1 MILPILTDEN
11 PILRKKSTE
20 VYFNQE
26 SLIEMEHLI
35 NSMGETMFA
44 SNGIGLAAPQV
55 GVLKRLIVFK
65 EYPESAEDKPSS
77 FSYMINPKIMS
88 KSPINQ
94 IINEGCLS
102 VKEKRVKIKRSRKI
116 KVKYKTLD
124 NQEKI
129 MSVSGLLASVIAHEI
144 DHLEGKL
151 ITDYI

>member
-20 VYFNQE
+20 VDFNQE

-44 SNGIGLAAPQV
+44 SNGIGLSAPQV
-55 GVLKRLIVFK
+55 GALKRLIVFK
-65 EYPESAEDKPSS
+65 QNPDSLEDPPS
-77 FSYMINPKIMS
+77 FDYMINPKIIS

-102 VKEKRVKIKRSRKI
+102 VKEQRVKIKRSRKI

-124 NQEKI
+124 NQEKVI
-129 MSVSGLLASVIAHEI
+129 SVSGLLASVIAHEI
-144 DHLEGKL
+144 DHLDGKL